1 MTRKSHVARPARSA
15 PPVRASPAPW
25 SRVVSLSFLSVVVI
39 FTIFALRQFSNTALR
54 GFAHGPLCAPT
65 DLSTAATVEPPL
77 WVAGGLWE
85 ESTPISFTL
94 ALPATSA
101 SFVAEFMS
109 SSGGIWAR
117 VESMIFLNILTSPKV
132 RHAAGLVVDVG
143 ANLGYFSALSLA
155 LGYRVIAL
163 EPQPRAQPFLV
174 ATARRNGFGS
184 DRLSLYS
191 CAVGGARGTVEMIN
205 SARWE
210 VDGVS
215 VVRPDEA
222 SKAAGASPLPSPVG
236 ALVPLVQLA
245 DVVPAGEPV
254 ALLKIDT
261 EGFERGVFA
270 GITPSLLASVRNI
283 VVEVK
288 TAETRLFLMSTLG
301 AAGFVCRQYQEEYVK
316 DGVGATLE
324 SRGRTRVE
332 LGSDMATRLKP
343 CDTVNG
349 ADPEDFWFS
358 REDFPWDCATIGC

>member
-1 MTRKSHVARPARSA
+1 M
-15 PPVRASPAPW
+15 
-25 SRVVSLSFLSVVVI
+25 VSLSIISVAVI
-39 FTIFALRQFSNTALR
+39 IIVFVLRHDAGSALR
-54 GFAHGPLCAPT
+54 GFGRGPLCAPT
-65 DLSTAATVEPPL
+65 DLTTAAAAEPPL

-85 ESTPISFTL
+85 ESSLVSFTL
-94 ALPATSA
+94 ALPLPAQ

-109 SSGGIWAR
+109 SSGGIWAK

-132 RHAAGLVVDVG
+132 RHAAGVVVDVG
-143 ANLGYFSALSLA
+143 ANLGYFSALSIA

-174 ATARRNGFGS
+174 ATARRNGFRN
-184 DRLSLYS
+184 DRFSLYG
-191 CAVGGARGTVEMIN
+191 CAVGGTRGTVEMIN

-215 VVRPDEA
+215 IVRPDEA

-236 ALVPLVQLA
+236 ILVPLVQLA
-245 DVVPAGEPV
+245 DVVPPGEPI

-288 TAETRLFLMSTLG
+288 TAETRLFLMSTLA
-301 AAGFVCRQYQEEYVK
+301 AAGFHCRQYQEEYAK
-316 DGVGATLE
+316 DGVGATLD
-324 SRGRTRVE
+324 SKGRTRTE

-358 REDFPWDCATIGC
+358 REDFPWDCSTIGC